1 MSRMTTHA
9 GADPPDR
16 VVLVVEDDPALR
28 EIYAAY
34 LEDEGITVARA
45 ADGLE
50 ALLQIKRVRPASVVL
65 DLLMPRLGGL
75 DALRRIKTF
84 DSSIRVVVVT
94 GAEDLALQRQALA
107 LGASAILKKP
117 VAAETL
123 LLALTETSPSGF
135 LLADVV
141 TTVPTEPPT
150 QQAGRVLVVDD
161 EAEVRALL
169 EDFLAP
175 KGYRIRSVADGA
187 AAVREVMHEAPDLVL
202 LDIDMPRLDGIEALR
217 AIRGVAREVRII
229 MISGKASLD
238 TAKRALVYGAFDYI
252 TKPFDLDH
260 LSEVVAAAV
269 LWEGA
274 PES

>member
-1 MSRMTTHA
+1 MSRMTMH
-9 GADPPDR
+9 GAVDPR
-16 VVLVVEDDPALR
+16 HRAVLVVEDDPELR

-34 LEDEGITVARA
+34 LEDEGFTVARA

-75 DALRRIKTF
+75 DALRRIKAF
-84 DSSIRVVVVT
+84 DPSIRVVVVT
-94 GAEDLALQRQALA
+94 GAEDPALPGQALA
-107 LGASAILKKP
+107 LGARAILKKP
-117 VAAETL
+117 VASETL
-123 LLALTETSPSGF
+123 LLALTEASPAGSRVSDP
-135 LLADVV
+135 A
-141 TTVPTEPPT
+141 TTVPTAPST
-150 QQAGRVLVVDD
+150 RQAGRVLVVDD

-175 KGYRIRSVADGA
+175 KGYRVRSVADGA
-187 AAVREVMHEAPDLVL
+187 AALREVMNEAPDLVL

-217 AIRGVAREVRII
+217 AIRGVAREVRIV

-238 TAKRALVYGAFDYI
+238 TAKQALVYGAFDYI
-252 TKPFDLDH
+252 AKPFDLDH

-269 LWEGA
+269 LWEGST
-274 PES
+274 ER